1 MFEQVLT
8 YRAHINRHRNG
19 PYARERERYL
29 TLLMSEGRSRSVLRA
44 VTALLYRIAERLP
57 LCDDSITP
65 FQIEVAAKQWSTT
78 RHGSERYRHNV
89 EAWFV
94 FHATSWLRFLGCL
107 QEETI
112 ERPFAAELA
121 AFLHFEEHERGFA
134 SATLAREASCLRG
147 FLRWVA
153 TEVRTLNEITPD
165 VISRYFSGLA
175 TDHRWKRTTIGTYV
189 ASLRNFFRF
198 AEARNLCVQDL
209 AATIDSPRIY
219 RLESLPR
226 GPQWID
232 VQRLLAACSGKQ
244 PSDIREHAMFLL
256 LTVYGFRSGEVR
268 LLRLDDIDWER
279 ETILVRRTKQRKTQ
293 LYPLVG
299 IVGEAVLRYLRE
311 VRPRCSR
318 REVFLTR
325 FQPFRPLTAAGVSS
339 MVRHRCLKLG
349 LVLPCYGP
357 HALRHACATHLLA
370 EGFSLKEIA
379 DHLGHVSL
387 SATQMYAKVD
397 LTALRE
403 VGQFD
408 LRSLIGYAERGGRL
422 RTSIDARVGMDA
434 LRTVAA
440 MGLGGLL

>member
-1 MFEQVLT
+1 MFEQILS

-19 PYARERERYL
+19 PYAPERERYL
-29 TLLMSEGRSRSVLRA
+29 ALLVTEGRSRSVLRA
-44 VTALLYRIAERLP
+44 VTALLYRIAEHLP
-57 LCDDSITP
+57 LGHESITAS
-65 FQIEVAAKQWSTT
+65 QIEAVAEQWGAT
-78 RHGSERYRHNV
+78 RRGSERYRHCV
-89 EAWFV
+89 KTSLV
-94 FHATSWLRFLGCL
+94 FHATKWLRFMGRLK
-107 QEETI
+107 ETAI
-112 ERPFAAELA
+112 ERPFAAELD

-134 SATLAREASCLRG
+134 SATLVREEGCLRG
-147 FLRWVA
+147 FLGWIS
-153 TEVRTLNEITPD
+153 TETKTLREITPD
-165 VISRYFSGLA
+165 DISQYFSGMA
-175 TDHRWKRTTIGTYV
+175 VDHRWKRTTIGTHV
-189 ASLRNFFRF
+189 SSLRNFFRF
-198 AEARNLCVQDL
+198 AEARHWCIRGL
-209 AATIDSPRIY
+209 AATIDAPRIY
-219 RLESLPR
+219 RLERLPR

-232 VQRLLAACSGKQ
+232 VQRLLADCSGER
-244 PSDIREHAMFLL
+244 PSDIRDHAMFLL
-256 LTVYGFRSGEVR
+256 LAVYGFRSGEVR

-279 ETILVRRTKQRKTQ
+279 ETIPVRRTKQRKTQ
-293 LYPLVG
+293 HYPLAE

-325 FQPFRPLTAAGVSS
+325 FQPFRPLTAAGLSS

-408 LRSLIGYAERGGRL
+408 LRNLIEYAERSGRL
-422 RTSIDARVGMDA
+422 DTAGIDA

-440 MGLGGLL
+440 MSLGGLL